1 MKETTNSKR
10 LRSQSL
16 LAAMAATLSAFA
28 AAGGALAETPPK
40 PASAAPAP
48 AKQDPKAPPASSGV
62 TEPAAPP
69 ASGSTSLGD
78 SLTGSAKA
86 AYDLGRGLYRA
97 GDFAGALLQFERAYD
112 LSSEPR
118 LLWNVAVCEK
128 NLRRYARS
136 VKSIERYQAEG
147 GTRLSEEDQK
157 DAVHLLKAMRPFVA
171 VMAIK
176 VSEPGADVFIDDERV
191 GSTPLAGPLLID
203 MGARR
208 IRVSKKGF
216 HEHTQTEQVFGESE
230 ITLDVALKKEIH
242 QGRLIIAAG
251 KDDVIRLDGKVV
263 GQGSWDGTAPSGG
276 HTLRVT
282 APGMKPYQTEVIVQD
297 NVVRRIHVTLDP
309 EPKSGVPTWAL
320 ISWSAFLAVSA
331 GIGIGYLAVRASEAP
346 EPVIGNLGPYVVKLQ

>member
-1 MKETTNSKR
+1 M
-10 LRSQSL
+10 
-16 LAAMAATLSAFA
+16 AAMLSAFA
-28 AAGGALAETPPK
+28 PMGALAQ
-40 PASAAPAP
+40 APAGP
-48 AKQDPKAPPASSGV
+48 GAAEPPAPPA
-62 TEPAAPP
+62 T
-69 ASGSTSLGD
+69 GSTSLGD
-78 SLTGSAKA
+78 SLAGSAKA
-86 AYDLGRGLYRA
+86 AYDLARVLYRA

-136 VKSIERYQAEG
+136 VKAIERYQAEG
-147 GTRLSEEDQK
+147 GTRLSEEDQR
-157 DAVHLLKAMRPFVA
+157 DALHLLKAIRPFVA
-171 VMAIK
+171 VITIK

-216 HEHTQTEQVFGESE
+216 HDHTQTEQVFGETE
-230 ITLDVALKKEIH
+230 IALDVSLKREIH

-251 KDDVIRLDGKVV
+251 KDDVIRLDGKIV
-263 GQGSWDGTAPSGG
+263 GQGSWDGAAASGG

-297 NVVRRIHVTLDP
+297 NAVRRIHVTLDA
-309 EPKSGVPTWAL
+309 EPKTGLPTWAL
-320 ISWSAFLAVSA
+320 ITGSALLAA
-331 GIGIGYLAVRASEAP
+331 GAGVGIGYLAWKASEP
-346 EPVIGNLGPYVVKLQ
+346 RDPVAGNLGPYLVKLQ

>member
-1 MKETTNSKR
+1 M
-10 LRSQSL
+10 
-16 LAAMAATLSAFA
+16 AAMLSAFA
-28 AAGGALAETPPK
+28 PGSALAQA
-40 PASAAPAP
+40 PASPGAAEP
-48 AKQDPKAPPASSGV
+48 PPA
-62 TEPAAPP
+62 T
-69 ASGSTSLGD
+69 GSTSLGD
-78 SLTGSAKA
+78 SLAGSAKA
-86 AYDLGRGLYRA
+86 AYDLARVLYRA

-136 VKSIERYQAEG
+136 VKAVERYQAEG

-157 DAVHLLKAMRPFVA
+157 DALHLLKAIRPFVA
-171 VMAIK
+171 VITIK
-176 VSEPGADVFIDDERV
+176 VSEPGAAVFIDEERV

-216 HEHTQTEQVFGESE
+216 HDHTQTEQVFGETE
-230 ITLDVALKKEIH
+230 ITLDVSLKEEIH

-251 KDDVIRLDGKVV
+251 KDDVIRLDGKIV
-263 GQGSWDGTAPSGG
+263 GQGSWDGAAASGG

-297 NVVRRIHVTLDP
+297 NAVRRIQVTLDE
-309 EPKSGVPTWAL
+309 EPRTGLPTWAL
-320 ISWSAFLAVSA
+320 ITGSALLAA
-331 GIGIGYLAVRASEAP
+331 GAGVGIGYFAWKASEP
-346 EPVIGNLGPYVVKLQ
+346 RDPVTGNLGPYLVKLQ